1 MHNIGH
7 IPLFDIVVFLRCKK
21 LKYLDKTCLTTVL
34 EKGDI
39 SVRFFDFDL
48 FALRYWFRCTWA
60 AFILL
65 KLMNIVSYTR

>member
-7 IPLFDIVVFLRCKK
+7 IPLFDIVVFLRGKK

-34 EKGDI
+34 EKGYI
-39 SVRFFDFDL
+39 SVRFSDFDL

-60 AFILL
+60 AFLLL